1 MFARRRQSA
10 ARRSMVSPGERDS
23 ASALLSCIPPESPS
37 RRCSA
42 TCYCAKRRTFWY
54 EHRHSIYSKA
64 YTERSD
70 PLILTHS
77 FKCMLRLLLI
87 INVVVCVVLAL
98 LVGWRG
104 YELWLMYGG
113 GRDADAN
120 ALIDCVRKLGG
131 LHSGLMEGGF
141 DKAVLEYDLNARPVV
156 RSGRAHV

>member
-1 MFARRRQSA
+1 
-10 ARRSMVSPGERDS
+10 
-23 ASALLSCIPPESPS
+23 
-37 RRCSA
+37 
-42 TCYCAKRRTFWY
+42 
-54 EHRHSIYSKA
+54 
-64 YTERSD
+64 
-70 PLILTHS
+70 
-77 FKCMLRLLLI
+77 MLRLLLI

-131 LHSGLMEGGF
+131 LHSGLMEGGL

-156 RSGRAHV
+156 DKKVAYGYDYDYLHDKGWRYPRCYEKVLAWEFNKPMLAGEDEQVYELEAVLDFDGSMRLRCDKRKVVDAVIIYDWR